1 MTKDTEQGPQT
12 IAVESNA
19 LEGIVFYEANYDTL
33 HFKGL
38 NLENKKEIWGEKPPK
53 CRFCH
58 QSKPAVTFS
67 KDAHL
72 VPAFVGNK
80 TLFSR
85 YECDDCN
92 ERFSQFEDDLAK
104 MTMGDRAISQVP
116 KRKGFTPLKPQGKKS
131 SFVRDGAGVVIKQY
145 TDEGVFTLDRENSQM
160 VITYDTQPFRPLGVY
175 KALAKIAYG
184 LLPEEDLPNFEE
196 LRLWLIEKDVATRK
210 VYADKGH
217 WCFHTFVPGPSPF
230 PRPIIALLRRKADV
244 AAPYLMF
251 FLAFGNWTY
260 QIFVPCP
267 KMDAQ
272 LADKPFNVVVYPH
285 LHMLQPWLLPGLIQ
299 AKQLFLDEPER
310 KSENRVLRL
319 HFDAIVPTK
328 PPETDG
334 SQTV

>member
-1 MTKDTEQGPQT
+1 MTEDTDQGPQT

-19 LEGIVFYEANYDTL
+19 LAGTAFYSANYDTL
-33 HFKGL
+33 VFKGL
-38 NLENKKEIWGEKPPK
+38 NQQEKKEIWGKKPPR

-58 QSKPAVTFS
+58 RTKPTVTFS

-92 ERFSQFEDDLAK
+92 DRFSQFEDDLAK

-116 KRKGFTPLKPQGKKS
+116 RRKGFTPLKPQGKKS
-131 SFVRDGAGVVIKQY
+131 SFVRDAAGVLIKQY
-145 TDEGVFTLDRENSQM
+145 MDEGVFTIDQENSQL
-160 VITYDTQPFRPLGVY
+160 VITYETQPFRPLGVY

-184 LLPEEDLPNFEE
+184 LLPEEELPIFEE
-196 LRLWLIEKDVATRK
+196 LRLWLLEKDVMSSK
-210 VYADKGH
+210 VYGDKGH

-230 PRPIIALLRRKADV
+230 PRPIIALLRRKGGI

-267 KMDAQ
+267 QKDAH
-272 LADKPFNVVVYPH
+272 LADKPIDVIVYPH
-285 LHMLQPWLLPGLIQ
+285 LYMLQPWLVPGLIQ
-299 AKQLFLDEPER
+299 SKQLFLDDPDR
-310 KSENRVLRL
+310 KSENRVLRM
-319 HFDAIVPTK
+319 HFDAIVSDES
-328 PPETDG
+328 PEHNG
-334 SQTV
+334 SSTA